1 MKLKYY
7 LRGLGT
13 GILFATL
20 VLFISYTYHNSDAQI
35 KKRAKEL
42 GMIEAENTTTFIEKN
57 TDSGETTNKDM
68 EEPDTTTVEGKVEDE
83 TTETEGGTT
92 ENNTTTQSVEEATTT
107 NIEEATTQNTEEA
120 TTPVNSMTEYEFTI
134 VSGMDS
140 VAVSILLERA
150 GIISNATDFDKY
162 LVSNG
167 YAERIR
173 VGTFK
178 IKEGSSFSDIALLI
192 TN

>member
-13 GILFATL
+13 GVLFATL
-20 VLFISYTYHNSDAQI
+20 ILFISYTYHNTDAQI

-42 GMIEAENTTTFIEKN
+42 GMIEASETTTHIIDNITDADTDDTTSDKESTKDI
-57 TDSGETTNKDM
+57 TDSS
-68 EEPDTTTVEGKVEDE
+68 EENSSLQDENQSKED
-83 TTETEGGTT
+83 
-92 ENNTTTQSVEEATTT
+92 
-107 NIEEATTQNTEEA
+107 TTQNTTVSSEIE
-120 TTPVNSMTEYEFTI
+120 TTTVDNIKTEYEFTI
-134 VSGMDS
+134 ISGMGS
-140 VAVSILLERA
+140 AQVAQLLYSA
-150 GIISNATDFDKY
+150 GIIDSTNDFDRY

-173 VGTFK
+173 TGTYK
-178 IKEGSSFSDIALLI
+178 VSAGSSYLDIALLI

>member
-13 GILFATL
+13 GVLFATL
-20 VLFISYTYHNSDAQI
+20 VLFISYTYHNTDAQI

-42 GMIEAENTTTFIEKN
+42 GMVEASETTPHFVDNTTAGDGDDTKSDEKKTGDDDN
-57 TDSGETTNKDM
+57 TATKENSSSK
-68 EEPDTTTVEGKVEDE
+68 DE
-83 TTETEGGTT
+83 TTTI
-92 ENNTTTQSVEEATTT
+92 ENNTTNENNTQDTTT
-107 NIEEATTQNTEEA
+107 SSENQTTAGN
-120 TTPVNSMTEYEFTI
+120 NSQTEYEFTI
-134 VSGMDS
+134 VSGMGS
-140 VAVSILLERA
+140 SQVAQLLYSA
-150 GIISNATDFDKY
+150 GIIDNMEEFDRY

-173 VGTFK
+173 TGTFK
-178 IKEGSSFSDIALLI
+178 VRAGNSYMDIALLI